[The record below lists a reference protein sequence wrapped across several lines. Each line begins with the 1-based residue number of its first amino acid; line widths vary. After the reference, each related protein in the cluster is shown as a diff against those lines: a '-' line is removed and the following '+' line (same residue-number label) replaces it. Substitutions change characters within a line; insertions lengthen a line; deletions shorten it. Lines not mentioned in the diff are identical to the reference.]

1 MKNDNSKGRENSEV
15 KKNSDSEGREDSE
28 VQFRGSKVFSI

>member
-1 MKNDNSKGRENSEV
+1 VKNDNSKGRENSEV

>member
-1 MKNDNSKGRENSEV
+1 VENGDSKGREDSEV
-15 KKNSDSEGREDSE
+15 KKDGDSEGREDSE